1 MTKSLNIF
9 LRHNTGYIM
18 STYLYIDGIPGN
30 VTTPSHIDWIQL
42 NSIGFGINRH
52 INTLPGQ
59 IYDRQL
65 TQPAI
70 SEIEARKDI
79 DISSVLLFQ
88 YACTAKVIP
97 HIKVDLCQTNH
108 DGNPYA
114 QYELTN
120 VILTQYRLTPQTEI
134 VNHRPGEAIK
144 FNYEKIEFRYTP
156 YNQNN
161 EPQNPL
167 TTGYDLKNATK
178 I

>member
-1 MTKSLNIF
+1 
-9 LRHNTGYIM
+9 M
-18 STYLYIDGIPGN
+18 STYLSIDGIPGN
-30 VTTPSHIDWIQL
+30 VTTPSHQHWIQL
-42 NSIGFGINRH
+42 HSIGFGINRH

-70 SEIEARKDI
+70 SEIEMRKDI
-79 DISSVLLFQ
+79 DTSSVLLFQ
-88 YACTAKVIP
+88 YACTAKVLP
-97 HIKVDLCQTNH
+97 TIKVDVCQTNQ

-114 QYELTN
+114 QYELSN
-120 VILTQYRLTPQTEI
+120 VILTQYRLAPQADAAKNRPCEI
-134 VNHRPGEAIK
+134 IK
-144 FNYEKIEFRYTP
+144 FNYEKIEFKYTP